1 VGAALMMAAGVVE
14 IFLGVEAA
22 QQNLENI
29 ATPLTAQDAEEG
41 ELVGEKLDESGEAR
55 PFAGDRGGQGGRRER
70 DTEARTQR

>member
-1 VGAALMMAAGVVE
+1 MMGAGVVE

-29 ATPLTAQDAEEG
+29 AKPLTAQDAEEG

-55 PFAGDRGGQGGRRER
+55 PSGDPGGQDGRRRSDPEP
-70 DTEARTQR
+70 RTQR